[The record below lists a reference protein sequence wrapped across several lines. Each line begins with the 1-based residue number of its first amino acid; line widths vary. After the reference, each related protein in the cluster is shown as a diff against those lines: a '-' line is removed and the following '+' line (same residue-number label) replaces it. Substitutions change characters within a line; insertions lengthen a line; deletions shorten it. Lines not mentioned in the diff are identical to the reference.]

1 MPNLYFVYI
10 MASGRNGT
18 LYIGMSNELGR
29 RAYEHRNG
37 LVEGFTARYGVK
49 MLVYYESYEEV
60 EAAIRRETRLKKWK
74 RRWKL
79 ELIEFFNPDWRDLY
93 DDLNK

>member
-18 LYIGMSNELGR
+18 LYIGMTNELGR
-29 RAYEHRNG
+29 RAYEHRNS
-37 LVEGFTARYGVK
+37 LIEGFTKRYDVK
-49 MLVYYESYEEV
+49 MLVYYESCEEV

-79 ELIEFFNPDWRDLY
+79 ELIETFNPDWRDLY